1 MMQRRLH
8 LLRTLRSLT
17 NFFSAKR
24 QVLRLFVLL
33 AWLPISGALAQI
45 PEPSLEERQAQG
57 AQLQV
62 RRAALEKTYQQEVTQ
77 CYQRFDVTRCR
88 NAAREE
94 HIEAN
99 AALRQEELAHSAR
112 ERLLAAQEAQRRS
125 EEKQREA
132 QSKAQ
137 SKEQSKAQEGVAP
150 STESRAVRD
159 PHVSRAV
166 RDPQLQQR
174 QDNQQRAAYEQKQRE
189 AAERRE
195 RLENRLRERDK
206 PPADPLPMPV
216 SSKPQSSQ

>member
-1 MMQRRLH
+1 MMQRHLH

-17 NFFSAKR
+17 NFFAAMPR
-24 QVLRLFVLL
+24 ALRLFVLL
-33 AWLPISGALAQI
+33 AWLPTSGALAQST
-45 PEPSLEERQAQG
+45 EPSLEERQAQG
-57 AQLQV
+57 AQLQA
-62 RRAALEKTYQQEVTQ
+62 RRAALEKTYQQEVAQ

-88 NAAREE
+88 NAAREK

-125 EEKQREA
+125 EEKKREA

-137 SKEQSKAQEGVAP
+137 SKAQEGVVP
-150 STESRAVRD
+150 STE
-159 PHVSRAV
+159 SRAV

>member
-17 NFFSAKR
+17 NFFAAMPR
-24 QVLRLFVLL
+24 ALRLFVLL
-33 AWLPISGALAQI
+33 AWLPTSGALAQT

-57 AQLQV
+57 AQLQA
-62 RRAALEKTYQQEVTQ
+62 RRTALEKTYQQEVAQ
-77 CYQRFDVTRCR
+77 CYQKFDVTRCR
-88 NAAREE
+88 NAAREK

-137 SKEQSKAQEGVAP
+137 SKAQEGVVP
-150 STESRAVRD
+150 STE
-159 PHVSRAV
+159 SRAV

-216 SSKPQSSQ
+216 SSKPQTSQ

>member
-1 MMQRRLH
+1 MMQSRLH

-17 NFFSAKR
+17 NFFAAMPR
-24 QVLRLFVLL
+24 ALRLFVLL
-33 AWLPISGALAQI
+33 AWLPTSGALAQST
-45 PEPSLEERQAQG
+45 EPSLEERQAQG
-57 AQLQV
+57 AQLQA
-62 RRAALEKTYQQEVTQ
+62 RRTALEKTYQQEVAQ
-77 CYQRFDVTRCR
+77 CYQKFDVTRCR
-88 NAAREE
+88 NAAREK

-159 PHVSRAV
+159 PQV
-166 RDPQLQQR
+166 QQR

-216 SSKPQSSQ
+216 SSKPQTSQ

>member
-1 MMQRRLH
+1 MMQSHLH

-17 NFFSAKR
+17 NFFAAMPR
-24 QVLRLFVLL
+24 ALRLFVLL
-33 AWLPISGALAQI
+33 AWLPTSGALAQST
-45 PEPSLEERQAQG
+45 EPSLEERQAQG
-57 AQLQV
+57 AQLQA
-62 RRAALEKTYQQEVTQ
+62 RRAALEKTYQQEVAQ

-88 NAAREE
+88 NAAREK

-137 SKEQSKAQEGVAP
+137 SKAQEGVVP
-150 STESRAVRD
+150 STE
-159 PHVSRAV
+159 SRAV

>member
-1 MMQRRLH
+1 MMQRLSFLVH
-8 LLRTLRSLT
+8 AQCIAAKKIVSLQH
-17 NFFSAKR
+17 AM
-24 QVLRLFVLL
+24 RLFVLL
-33 AWLPISGALAQI
+33 AGLSTTAALAQT
-45 PEPSLEERQAQG
+45 PEPSLAERQAQG
-57 AQLQV
+57 AQLQE
-62 RRAALEKTYQQEVTQ
+62 RRAALEKAHQQEVAE
-77 CYQRFDVTRCR
+77 CYQKFDVTRCR
-88 NAAREE
+88 NAAREKR
-94 HIEAN
+94 IEAN

-137 SKEQSKAQEGVAP
+137 SKAQEGVVP

-159 PHVSRAV
+159 PQVK
-166 RDPQLQQR
+166 QR

-206 PPADPLPMPV
+206 PPADPLPMPM
-216 SSKPQSSQ
+216 SSKPQTSQ

>member
-1 MMQRRLH
+1 MMQRHLH

-17 NFFSAKR
+17 NFFAAMPR
-24 QVLRLFVLL
+24 ALRLFVLL
-33 AWLPISGALAQI
+33 AWLPTSGALAQST
-45 PEPSLEERQAQG
+45 EPSLEERQAQG
-57 AQLQV
+57 AQLQA
-62 RRAALEKTYQQEVTQ
+62 RRAALEKTYQEEVAQ
-77 CYQRFDVTRCR
+77 CYQKFDVTRCR
-88 NAAREE
+88 NAAREK

-137 SKEQSKAQEGVAP
+137 SKEQSKAQEGVVAP
-150 STESRAVRD
+150 STE
-159 PHVSRAV
+159 SRAV